1 MSTRHLIAYAL
12 IAAIAA
18 GAFAALWF
26 SVLRERLALRGR
38 RRRFHRHRREA
49 AANPSVRDSPVIEAD

>member
-18 GAFAALWF
+18 VAFLALWF
-26 SVLRERLALRGR
+26 AVLRERLARDGR
-38 RRRFHRHRREA
+38 RRRFYRKRREA
-49 AANPSVRDSPVIEAD
+49 AANPSVRDSPVIKAD